1 MMEGRLSSASE
12 VMQGRLHGR
21 DAAFRGI
28 STDSRAVQPR
38 ELFFALQGPH
48 FDGSDFVPQAAA
60 AGAAG
65 AVVMRPASA
74 DLPTIEVDDTR
85 RALGRVAAAWRRQM
99 PATVI
104 ALTGSNGK
112 TTLKEMIASCLAL
125 AAPTLATRG
134 NLNNDVGV
142 PLMLAEFAPHH
153 RYAVLELG
161 ASHHGEIAWLASLAE
176 PAIAVITNAGPA
188 HLEGF
193 GSIRGVAEAKGEILA
208 CEPRP
213 EWAVLNADDPY
224 FGYWRSLA
232 AGTEVLSFGLEADA
246 DVRAVNVESG
256 EAGTAFTLLPGSGR
270 SARGS
275 KTPLRPFP
283 EIDVALPLAG
293 KHNALLAAAAA
304 AAALAAGVDA
314 ETIRQG
320 LAAVRPVAGRLKG
333 LPGINGCRVFDDS
346 YNANPASVTAAGEF
360 LAERPGE
367 SWFVLGDMGELG
379 PESANL
385 HRQVGEA
392 LSHAGIDRL
401 FATGS
406 RSRQAVQAFGGNG
419 TWVES
424 VDALTALLLRELGDR
439 DAESVNVLV
448 KGSRA
453 MRMERV
459 VQALALPAPGG
470 NEG

>member
-12 VMQGRLHGR
+12 IMQGRLHGS
-21 DAAFRGI
+21 DATFCGI
-28 STDSRAVQPR
+28 STDSRSVRAR
-38 ELFFALQGPH
+38 ELFFALRGPR
-48 FDGSDFVPQAAA
+48 FDGSAYLPQAAA

-65 AVVMRPASA
+65 AVVAGPLTA
-74 DLPTIEVDDTR
+74 DLPTIEVADTR
-85 RALGRVAAAWRRQM
+85 RALGQVAAAWRRQM

-142 PLMLAEFAPHH
+142 PLMLAELAPQH

-161 ASHHGEIAWLASLAE
+161 ANHHGEIAWLTSLVE

-193 GSIRGVAEAKGEILA
+193 GSIRGVAEAKSEILQGD
-208 CEPRP
+208 PRP

-224 FGYWRSLA
+224 FDYWRA
-232 AGTEVLSFGLEADA
+232 RAKGAEVVSFGVEADA
-246 DVRAVNVESG
+246 DVRAVSVEST
-256 EAGTAFTLLPGSGR
+256 ESGTAFTLLTGQH
-270 SARGS
+270 
-275 KTPLRPFP
+275 
-283 EIDVALPLAG
+283 EIEVSLPLAG
-293 KHNALLAAAAA
+293 KHNAQLAAAAA

-314 ETIRQG
+314 KSVRRG
-320 LAAVRPVAGRLKG
+320 LEAVRPVAGRIQAR
-333 LPGINGCRVFDDS
+333 PGIGGCRVYDDS
-346 YNANPASVTAAGEF
+346 YNANPASVVAAGQF
-360 LAERPGE
+360 LAARPGD
-367 SWFVLGDMGELG
+367 SWFALGDMGELG
-379 PESANL
+379 AGAADL
-385 HRQVGEA
+385 HRQAGEA
-392 LSHAGIDRL
+392 LSRAGIDRL
-401 FATGS
+401 FAAGPLS
-406 RSRQAVQAFGGNG
+406 RHAVEAFGDRG

-424 VDALTALLLRELGDR
+424 VDALGALLVQELHGR
-439 DAESVNVLV
+439 DATRVNVLV

-459 VQALALPAPGG
+459 VEALALPADGRG
-470 NEG
+470 A